1 MAYKYSEDFKA
12 ILEEVKLNENI
23 AEGSYN
29 QTFQPRT
36 NHFIEFLGGNEAL
49 KNRAIRDIS
58 ASDIQTYFSEISK
71 PGKLSWSTIKSAY
84 NVLKKIFNYLY
95 QKKGFIDVFKEFDIN
110 NYKTEENSM
119 TEPFIIN
126 KVDVSKLYNFIAC
139 QDNEIE
145 ERLLLALILQ
155 NGLTKGEIKNLRRC
169 DIDFDE
175 RHLYVTTK
183 DNRDNEDKTILA
195 DNVMLLIRIYI
206 TENKRTY
213 HDKLFNCSASGL
225 ETRLNKITKKA
236 INKQL
241 SYSKVRDIF
250 RYHIIKKYKSNVY
263 LISKL
268 LNENVGQTERVIR
281 DYEIF
286 TNEDI
291 EEDIRHLLNQF
302 NEDMK

>member
-1 MAYKYSEDFKA
+1 MAYKYSEEFKA
-12 ILEEVKLNENI
+12 ILEEVKINENI

-36 NHFIEFLGGNEAL
+36 NHFIEFLGVNEAL

-58 ASDIQTYFSEISK
+58 ASDIQTYFIEISK
-71 PGKLSWSTIKSAY
+71 PGKLSWSTIKSAD

-95 QKKGFIDVFKEFDIN
+95 QKKGFVDVFKEFDIN

-155 NGLTKGEIKNLRRC
+155 NGLSKGEIKNLRRC

-175 RHLYVTTK
+175 KHLYVTTK
-183 DNRDNEDKTILA
+183 INREKVDKTILA
-195 DNVMLLIRIYI
+195 DDVMLLIRAYI
-206 TENKRTY
+206 EKNKPSY
-213 HDKLFNCSASGL
+213 YECLFNLSKSAL
-225 ETRLNKITKKA
+225 ETKLKKITR
-236 INKQL
+236 
-241 SYSKVRDIF
+241 KVIQKELTYTQTRDIF

-268 LNENVGQTERVIR
+268 LNETVGRTEVIIN
-281 DYEIF
+281 DYKIF

-291 EEDIRHLLNQF
+291 EDDIRHLLNEF
-302 NEDMK
+302 NDNMK